1 MRKILLLG
9 AYLCLCSLS
18 VFAQNQ
24 EVFFTSFPTLSPD
37 AQTLVYSF
45 EGDLWKADLATNT
58 STRLTAM
65 RGFESRAKISPDGK
79 WVAFTGTQYGNP
91 DVYLIPLSGGAI
103 RQLTFHDSFDYVES
117 WSWDSQTLYFGSGAQ
132 NDGTVYS
139 ININS
144 GTPKRIFPHF
154 FNRIHNVVEHPS
166 SGELFFNDTWESDNQ
181 AYRKGYKGAFNPDIQ
196 SYNFKTKT
204 YKRYTD
210 YVGKDLWASIDRAGK
225 LYFSSDEGNGNY
237 NLYTLENGKK
247 VALTQ
252 FGEAIKRPQVSANG
266 QKVVFEKEY
275 QLYLYD
281 VATKS
286 TQKVSLNAI
295 RNYVLPKEQDY
306 KIAGNINAFD
316 VAGDGKKLAFS
327 SRGVLFVSDLEG
339 KYIAKL
345 PTDAQ
350 QRVIEVKWLADNK
363 TLLYSQTN
371 ENGYLNLFTIAAD
384 GKGVAKQ
391 ITSDQ
396 QNNRNISFNKEKTQ
410 AVYLSGKNEVR
421 ILDLKTLLSTTIVK
435 EELWAMYNP
444 MPYFSPNSEYVM
456 FTAYRNFEQDIFLF
470 HLADKRLINLTNT
483 GISETS
489 PYWSPDGK
497 YIYFESDRTK
507 PSYPFGGTDSRIYR
521 VPLVK
526 IDAPYKSDKF
536 NDLFK
541 VVEKKEEKKEDNNT
555 AKKVSDKKK
564 NTKTPIKTD
573 TLATVKKEPIVI
585 DFEDILQRFE
595 QISPNFGA
603 AEQPL
608 VYQKDEKT
616 YVLFLSNHEAGK
628 SKLWKTTIEPFAN
641 NKTERVEGADVNGI
655 DVVVADGKYYGLV
668 SGNLYKLNMEGN
680 KLDKIDLNF
689 TFRKNL
695 ASEFKQMFFEA
706 WAGVEENFYSE
717 NFNGVDWVK
726 MRQKYQ
732 QYLPQ
737 INTRGDLRTLLVD
750 MLGELNASHTGFST
764 YGDEDDAYFKTVT
777 LNTGIVFDN
786 ENPYQVKYV
795 VKKSPADKAGKD
807 IQAGD
812 KLIKVNGDS
821 LDTNQNRDFYFQK
834 PSLDDEISL
843 TFDRNGKI
851 FTTKIH
857 PQSTGAFVRNLY
869 NEWIDQNQKYVDTK
883 ANKRIAYVHMSDM
896 GREELEKFLID
907 MTSEAYNREGLIFDI
922 RNNRGGNVHDLVLN
936 FLAQKP
942 YLKWKYREGQYTIQ
956 PNFSPAAKPI
966 VLLINEQS
974 LSDAEMTAQG
984 FKALKLGKIIGTET
998 YRWIIFTSGKGL
1010 VDGSFY
1016 RLPSWGC
1023 YTLEGKDLEKE
1034 GVSPDI
1040 FVRQSFEDK
1049 LNNKDPQ
1056 LDKAIEEILKDLK

>member
-1 MRKILLLG
+1 MRKINMLWAAFLS
-9 AYLCLCSLS
+9 LCTISLH
-18 VFAQNQ
+18 AQSQ
-24 EVFFTSFPTLSPD
+24 EVYFTSFPTLSPD
-37 AQTLVYSF
+37 AQTLVYCF
-45 EGDLWKADLATNT
+45 EGDLWKADLSTNT

-65 RGFESRAKISPDGK
+65 RGIETRPKISPDGK
-79 WVAFTGTQYGNP
+79 WVAFSSTQYGNP
-91 DVYLIPLSGGAI
+91 DVYIMPLAGGAI

-117 WSWDSQTLYFGSGAQ
+117 WSWNSQTVYFASGAQ
-132 NDGTVYS
+132 NDGTAYTID
-139 ININS
+139 ING
-144 GTPKRIFPHF
+144 GTPKRIFQHF
-154 FNRIHNVVEHPS
+154 FNRIHNVVEHPNT
-166 SGELFFNDTWESDNQ
+166 GELFFNNTWESDNQ

-196 SYNFKTKT
+196 SYNLKTQT

-210 YVGKDLWASIDRAGK
+210 YLGKDLWPTIDRSGK

-237 NLYTLENGKK
+237 NLYTLDNGKK

-266 QKVVFEKEY
+266 QKVVFEKDY
-275 QLYLYD
+275 QLFLYD
-281 VATKS
+281 VASKTS
-286 TQKVSLNAI
+286 QKLTLNAI
-295 RNYVLPKEQDY
+295 RNYVLPKDQDY
-306 KIAGNINAFD
+306 KVAGNINAFD
-316 VAGDGKKLAFS
+316 VAGDGKKIAFS
-327 SRGVLFVSDLEG
+327 SRGALFVSDIEG
-339 KYIAKL
+339 KYIAQL
-345 PTDAQ
+345 PTDSKGRA
-350 QRVIEVKWLADNK
+350 IEVKWLSDNK
-363 TLLYSQTN
+363 TLLFSQTN
-371 ENGYLNLFTIAAD
+371 ENGYLNLFTVAAD
-384 GKGVAKQ
+384 GKATPKQ
-391 ITSDQ
+391 ITTDQ
-396 QNNRNISFNKEKTQ
+396 QNNRNISFNKDKSQ

-421 ILDLKTLLSTTIVK
+421 LLDLKSLVSTTVVK
-435 EELWAMYNP
+435 EELWALYNP
-444 MPYFSPNSEYVM
+444 MPYFSPNSEYIM

-470 HLADKRLINLTNT
+470 HLADKKLINLTNT
-483 GISETS
+483 GITETN

-507 PSYPFGGTDSRIYR
+507 PNYPFGSNNSRIYR

-541 VVEKKEEKKEDNNT
+541 PEEKKEEKKDD
-555 AKKVSDKKK
+555 KKVVAKTDNKKK
-564 NTKTPIKTD
+564 EEAKPVVPP
-573 TLATVKKEPIVI
+573 VKKIEPIVI
-585 DFEDILQRFE
+585 DFEGLMQRFE
-595 QISPNFGA
+595 QISPNIGA

-608 VYQKDEKT
+608 VYQKDDKT
-616 YVLFLSNHEAGK
+616 YILFLSNHESGK
-628 SKLWKTTIEPFAN
+628 SKLWKTTIEPFAK
-641 NKTERVEGADVNGI
+641 NKTDKIEGI
-655 DVVVADGKYYGLV
+655 DVNNIDIVVADNKYYGLV
-668 SGNLYKLNMEGN
+668 DGNIYKLNLDGN
-680 KLDKIDLNF
+680 KLDKIDINF

-695 ASEFKQMFFEA
+695 ASEFKQMFHEA
-706 WAGVEENFYSE
+706 WAGVEENFYNE
-717 NFNGVDWVK
+717 TFNGVDWVK

-732 QYLPQ
+732 QFLPQ
-737 INTRGDLRTLLVD
+737 VNTRADLRILLTD

-764 YGDEDDAYFKTVT
+764 NGDEDDAYFKTVT
-777 LNTGIVFDN
+777 LNTGIMFDN
-786 ENPYQVKYV
+786 DNPYQVKYV
-795 VKKSPADKAGKD
+795 VKNSVADKAGKD
-807 IQAGD
+807 IQPGD
-812 KLIKVNGDS
+812 KLIKVND
-821 LDTNQNRDFYFQK
+821 DTISTSQNRDFYFQK
-834 PSLDDEISL
+834 PSLDDEIAL
-843 TFDRNGKI
+843 TFDRNGKV

-857 PQSTGAFVRNLY
+857 PQGSWAFVRNLY
-869 NEWIDQNQKYVDTK
+869 NEWIDQNQQYVDTK

-984 FKALKLGKIIGTET
+984 FKELKLGKIIGTET

-1023 YTLEGKDLEKE
+1023 YTLDGKDLEKE

-1040 FVRQSFEDK
+1040 NIQQTFVDK